1 MPNKKDRI
9 RGVYSEIAKYGLAL
23 IVVLLIGAA
32 LINVQGESPA
42 VALEALWTAG

>member
-32 LINVQGESPA
+32 LINVQGESRLSP
-42 VALEALWTAG
+42 